1 MVSRHRLSESK
12 VGWEK
17 GSRRLCLAPLHTEQH
32 KALPRVGW
40 GLWEAGH
47 CRVDLR
53 REMSNAICTQTS
65 RMIDFAVIEFL
76 GMQWSF
82 STYSTENL
90 HPAICPCL
98 PNPSEKEPFF
108 QRPESPHAGSRVH
121 TAEWAG
127 QHNQCTRATSI
138 LLPCSQL
145 PDIKECV
152 LEVPPGPVTEYNS
165 YKTEQTNW
173 NHLLCLRTACVGHFG
188 IRFAHTGGRMVGSEG
203 CTGKSQLCRNPAW
216 KKWLFGATLRD
227 EQQPQR
233 GFIAVVVYRCLHQG
247 W

>member
-65 RMIDFAVIEFL
+65 WMIDFAVTEFL
-76 GMQWSF
+76 GMQWGF

-98 PNPSEKEPFF
+98 LKSLWKRTFLLETRIPSRRLQGAHSRMGRVAQPMHTCYKH
-108 QRPESPHAGSRVH
+108 SPSLLTVARYQGVCVRS
-121 TAEWAG
+121 APWAS
-127 QHNQCTRATSI
+127 H
-138 LLPCSQL
+138 
-145 PDIKECV
+145 
-152 LEVPPGPVTEYNS
+152 
-165 YKTEQTNW
+165 
-173 NHLLCLRTACVGHFG
+173 RT
-188 IRFAHTGGRMVGSEG
+188 
-203 CTGKSQLCRNPAW
+203 Q
-216 KKWLFGATLRD
+216 
-227 EQQPQR
+227 
-233 GFIAVVVYRCLHQG
+233 
-247 W
+247 